1 MALASATHSNDEY
14 GWDLSREEEEELFAT
29 IEETTFAP
37 TNVIAT
43 PRNPVHRAADSPG
56 SGGSSSTVRTAL
68 RRPIARLPSTAP
80 AEAYALRADIHAAF
94 PRSPRTVT
102 ITDNDSVSEIESLG
116 RRSPHGHGEDTPAH
130 SRSVVYRGSRQ
141 ARESPEDDEPLSP
154 GSYVAED
161 VSYPDLT
168 RALSAFDS
176 ASNRKAGPAA
186 GPDAD
191 GGPPNEKKRSPL
203 ALLRTF
209 PRKPFSVSD
218 FSSAAWCEQQYAYT
232 LFRMGGRKPRTEAM
246 KRGTRV
252 HEKLEREVHTTVRVE
267 ILSREDAFGL
277 KIWNLVQGLRTLR
290 DTGLTRE
297 LEVWGLVDGHVV
309 NGIIDGLS
317 EGNPDPEFEEEIYSS
332 QGSSSQAS
340 QTARKVWV
348 FEVKTRARRS
358 VPSMSHM
365 RPSMIQLF
373 LYHRFLSQM
382 VDGKVDFLHVYR
394 RYGLDP
400 DKPFSDTFLAEIGS
414 LHDEV
419 FFDASPVPLS
429 PGSETDS
436 IGTAGN
442 GSTKSSNQLRYS
454 TLRQLTALLKDE
466 LRQTFPDGSHTL
478 GPFVTIE
485 YRYHGKEPVVPT
497 VEAEDLIDK
506 GLRKKHR
513 KKRVAD
519 EEQDAEHWIEHR
531 RFHMNNEK
539 LDNWLEGHMQWWRGE
554 RDAVGV
560 SIEDADK
567 CRSCQFSEDCGWVA
581 DMHKKAVTQAKENKK
596 TAEAGKERLA
606 RRG

>member
-1 MALASATHSNDEY
+1 MARIPLPTRGVLSIVAQGRPGRASRTASPCLQGVLWLRMSATQTRY
-14 GWDLSREEEEELFAT
+14 
-29 IEETTFAP
+29 
-37 TNVIAT
+37 V
-43 PRNPVHRAADSPG
+43 PV
-56 SGGSSSTVRTAL
+56 TL
-68 RRPIARLPSTAP
+68 
-80 AEAYALRADIHAAF
+80 
-94 PRSPRTVT
+94 
-102 ITDNDSVSEIESLG
+102 
-116 RRSPHGHGEDTPAH
+116 
-130 SRSVVYRGSRQ
+130 
-141 ARESPEDDEPLSP
+141 
-154 GSYVAED
+154 
-161 VSYPDLT
+161 
-168 RALSAFDS
+168 ALSAFDS
-176 ASNRKAGPAA
+176 VSDRKAGAGSDPDA
-186 GPDAD
+186 GP
-191 GGPPNEKKRSPL
+191 PEEKKRSPL

-218 FSSAAWCEQQYAYT
+218 FSSAAWCEQQHAYT

-252 HEKLEREVHTTVRVE
+252 HEALEREVHTTVRVE
-267 ILSREDAFGL
+267 ILSRVDAFGL

-340 QTARKVWV
+340 QSGGKVWV
-348 FEVKTRARRS
+348 FDVKTRVRRS

-365 RPSMIQLF
+365 RPAMIQLF

-400 DKPFSDTFLAEIGS
+400 DEPFSDTFLAEIGS

-419 FFDASPVPLS
+419 FFDASPVPPS

-442 GSTKSSNQLRYS
+442 GSTNPSNQLRYR

-466 LRQTFPDGSHTL
+466 LRQTFPDGSDTL

-485 YRYHGKEPVVPT
+485 YRYRGKEPVVPT
-497 VEAEDLIDK
+497 AEPEDPIDK

-513 KKRVAD
+513 KKPVAD
-519 EEQDAEHWIEHR
+519 EEQDAEKWIEHR
-531 RFHMNNEK
+531 RFHMDNEK

-567 CRSCQFSEDCGWVA
+567 CRHCHFSEDCAWRA
-581 DMHKKAVTQAKENKK
+581 DMHNKAVAQVKEKK
-596 TAEAGKERLA
+596 ETAETRKKKFSRYG
-606 RRG
+606 